1 MTDISIRK
9 TTVADIPAV
18 AAILQEGK
26 TSIAELGI
34 TQWQNG
40 PYPGRID
47 VEADVAAGIS
57 YLAEDTTGTALGT
70 IAVTTDGDAAYDHI
84 DGAWLTSSTSE
95 APRYATVHRTAVLR
109 AAARRGVMSALM
121 TAAEDIARDAGCESV
136 RVDTHPGNTPMRS
149 LLNRCGFTLCGT
161 ITLLKDEPDP
171 TRVAYEK
178 LV

>member
-34 TQWQNG
+34 SQWQNG
-40 PYPGRID
+40 PYPSQVD

-57 YLAEDTTGTALGT
+57 HLAEDETGTALGT
-70 IAVTTDGDAAYDHI
+70 IAVTVGGDEAYDRI

-95 APRYATVHRTAVLR
+95 ARVMPRCIARRYCVRQP
-109 AAARRGVMSALM
+109 AAAS
-121 TAAEDIARDAGCESV
+121 
-136 RVDTHPGNTPMRS
+136 
-149 LLNRCGFTLCGT
+149 
-161 ITLLKDEPDP
+161 
-171 TRVAYEK
+171 
-178 LV
+178 